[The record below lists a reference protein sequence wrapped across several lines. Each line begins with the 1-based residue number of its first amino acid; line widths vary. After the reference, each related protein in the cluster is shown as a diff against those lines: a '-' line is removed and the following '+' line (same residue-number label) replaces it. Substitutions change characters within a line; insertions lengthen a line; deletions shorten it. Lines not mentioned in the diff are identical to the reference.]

1 MLLNLTPTP
10 LYQYTVSDQKKYKDY
25 MKKLILFFLT
35 FLLIISC
42 SKKEVPFEAFS
53 AEAFVFDI
61 GDGIAEV
68 NSTVRVKGF
77 VQTEKDDNYKAAV
90 AYEIDLLKPDSTITK
105 SIFKFVQKDENTEPI
120 NDVALE
126 AQFNLDS
133 TNYKSG
139 VYTLIYKIADTN
151 SENTLE
157 TKVNFD
163 LEW

>member
-1 MLLNLTPTP
+1 
-10 LYQYTVSDQKKYKDY
+10 
-25 MKKLILFFLT
+25 MKKIILILIAS
-35 FLLIISC
+35 LIVISC

-77 VQTEKDDNYKAAV
+77 VQTETDNNYKAAV
-90 AYEIDLLKPDSTITK
+90 AYEIDLLKPDSTVRK
-105 SIFKFVQKDENTEPI
+105 SIFKFVQKNENTEPI
-120 NDVALE
+120 SDLALE
-126 AQFNLDS
+126 SQFNLDS
-133 TNYKSG
+133 TYKSG
-139 VYTLIYKIADTN
+139 VYTLIYKIADKN

-157 TKVNFD
+157 IKVNFD

>member
-1 MLLNLTPTP
+1 
-10 LYQYTVSDQKKYKDY
+10 
-25 MKKLILFFLT
+25 MKKIFLFIIS
-35 FLLIISC
+35 LLVVFSC
-42 SKKEVPFEAFS
+42 SKKDTKFESFS

-61 GDGIAEV
+61 GVGIAQV

-77 VQTEKDDNYKAAV
+77 VQTEKDNNYKAAI

-105 SIFKFVQKDENTEPI
+105 SIFKFVQNDENTEPMSDI
-120 NDVALE
+120 ALE

-133 TNYKSG
+133 TTYKSG
-139 VYTLIYKIADTN
+139 VYTLIYKIADKN
-151 SENTLE
+151 SQNTLE

>member
-1 MLLNLTPTP
+1 
-10 LYQYTVSDQKKYKDY
+10 
-25 MKKLILFFLT
+25 MKKIILILIAS
-35 FLLIISC
+35 LIVISC

-61 GDGIAEV
+61 GDGVAEV

-77 VQTEKDDNYKAAV
+77 VQTETDNNYKAAV
-90 AYEIDLLKPDSTITK
+90 AYEIDLLKPDSTIRK

-120 NDVALE
+120 SDLALE
-126 AQFNLDS
+126 SQFNLDS
-133 TNYKSG
+133 TYKSG
-139 VYTLIYKIADTN
+139 VYTLIYKITDKN

-157 TKVNFD
+157 IKVNFD

>member
-1 MLLNLTPTP
+1 
-10 LYQYTVSDQKKYKDY
+10 
-25 MKKLILFFLT
+25 MKKIILALIT
-35 FLLIISC
+35 LLVAVSC

-53 AEAFVFDI
+53 SEAFAFDI

-68 NSTVRVKGF
+68 NSTVRVKVF
-77 VQTEKDDNYKAAV
+77 VQTEKDNNYKASV
-90 AYEIDLLKPDSTITK
+90 GYEIDLLKPDSTITK
-105 SIFKFVQKDENTEPI
+105 SVFKFVQEDENIEPI
-120 NDVALE
+120 SDIALE

-133 TNYKSG
+133 TYKAG
-139 VYTLIYKIADTN
+139 VYTLIYKISDKN

>member
-1 MLLNLTPTP
+1 
-10 LYQYTVSDQKKYKDY
+10 
-25 MKKLILFFLT
+25 MKKVFLVIIGLFV
-35 FLLIISC
+35 IVAC

-77 VQTEKDDNYKAAV
+77 VQAEKDDNYNAAV
-90 AYEIDLLKPDSTITK
+90 AYEVDLLKPDSTITK

-120 NDVALE
+120 SDVALE

-133 TNYKSG
+133 TNYKTG
-139 VYTLIYKIADTN
+139 VYTLIYKIADKN
-151 SENTLE
+151 SNNTLE
-157 TKVNFD
+157 AKVNFD

>member
-1 MLLNLTPTP
+1 
-10 LYQYTVSDQKKYKDY
+10 
-25 MKKLILFFLT
+25 MKKIILVLIVS
-35 FLLIISC
+35 LIVISC
-42 SKKEVPFEAFS
+42 SKKQVPFEAFS
-53 AEAFVFDI
+53 SEAFVFDI

-90 AYEIDLLKPDSTITK
+90 
-105 SIFKFVQKDENTEPI
+105 

-157 TKVNFD
+157 TEVNFD

>member
-1 MLLNLTPTP
+1 
-10 LYQYTVSDQKKYKDY
+10 
-25 MKKLILFFLT
+25 MKKIFLVLFVFLVV
-35 FLLIISC
+35 ISC
-42 SKKEVPFEAFS
+42 SKKDVKFEAFS
-53 AEAFVFDI
+53 SEAFVFDI

-77 VQTEKDDNYKAAV
+77 VQTEKDNNYKAAI

-105 SIFKFVQKDENTEPI
+105 SIFKFVQKGENTEPI
-120 NDVALE
+120 SDIALE

-133 TNYKSG
+133 TTYKSG
-139 VYTLIYKIADTN
+139 VYTLIYKIADKN
-151 SENTLE
+151 SQNTLE

>member
-1 MLLNLTPTP
+1 
-10 LYQYTVSDQKKYKDY
+10 
-25 MKKLILFFLT
+25 MKKIILVLIVS
-35 FLLIISC
+35 LIVISC
-42 SKKEVPFEAFS
+42 SKKQVPFEAFS
-53 AEAFVFDI
+53 SEAFVFDI

-90 AYEIDLLKPDSTITK
+90 AYEIDLLKPDSTIAK

-157 TKVNFD
+157 TEVNFD